1 MNVKQLFNKCYNRLA
16 REGMLKAL
24 LSGLIVG
31 FSVNFVVALLLWF
44 SDAKGL
50 WWSLAAWGAI
60 TAITTPIFYL
70 LRYKPNKLEI
80 AKRLDGLGL
89 DERMITMTEFYEE
102 DSFIAQKQRENAKS
116 VMDKLNV
123 KSIRFKIPKI
133 IWVPVIVLAVFAS
146 GMTTV
151 TGLSDAGIIKGGD
164 ELGKEYLPE
173 IFDPPVEMVTI
184 TYVVEEGGALEGD
197 EVQILE
203 KGTKGANATPVIAVA
218 DDGWMFKEWSD
229 GVKDPAREDLRI
241 MEDMTLI
248 ATFAPIG
255 DGDGDGEPEPGE
267 GEPEPGDEPGPP
279 NNETSDQPPPPDGS
293 NGVYEEN
300 NMVLDNETYYRDIFE
315 VYYQDAMDR
324 LAAGEDLPRELRDLI
339 QTYFDVIL

>member
-1 MNVKQLFNKCYNRLA
+1 
-16 REGMLKAL
+16 
-24 LSGLIVG
+24 
-31 FSVNFVVALLLWF
+31 
-44 SDAKGL
+44 
-50 WWSLAAWGAI
+50 
-60 TAITTPIFYL
+60 
-70 LRYKPNKLEI
+70 
-80 AKRLDGLGL
+80 
-89 DERMITMTEFYEE
+89 MITMTEFYEE

-151 TGLSDAGIIKGGD
+151 TGLSDAGIIKSGD

-248 ATFAPIG
+248 ASFAPIG
-255 DGDGDGEPEPGE
+255 DGDGEGEPEPGE

-324 LAAGEDLPRELRDLI
+324 LAAGEDLPQELRDLI